1 MTFEESKPIPKTEN
15 AQIKLDNTPTPTSSF
30 IQIKSDTPN
39 TIIQIS
45 SGNPISVTTNNPIQV
60 NSNSDTPNNP
70 STSQNLIMPSNSFS
84 AISPVS
90 NTSPERL
97 KNDLQIV
104 TKVLDFESLPAEKKS
119 NLHLTNQVKTN
130 SSEKK
135 VNIKSILKN
144 NSPKKVIASDE
155 NINLDLSDAEKNQKL
170 TK

>member
-60 NSNSDTPNNP
+60 NSDTPNNP

-104 TKVLDFESLPAEKKS
+104 TKVLDFESLPAEKK
-119 NLHLTNQVKTN
+119 K
-130 SSEKK
+130 
-135 VNIKSILKN
+135 
-144 NSPKKVIASDE
+144 
-155 NINLDLSDAEKNQKL
+155 
-170 TK
+170 

>member
-15 AQIKLDNTPTPTSSF
+15 TQFKLDNTPTPTSSF
-30 IQIKSDTPN
+30 IQIQSDTPN

-60 NSNSDTPNNP
+60 NSDTPNNP

-104 TKVLDFESLPAEKKS
+104 TKVLDFESLPAEKKN
-119 NLHLTNQVKTN
+119 NLELTNQVKTN

-144 NSPKKVIASDE
+144 NSPKKVIASDK
-155 NINLDLSDAEKNQKL
+155 NINLDLSDA
-170 TK
+170 